1 MRWDLLGKYQGESV
15 NHAVFTLDEHIRYM
29 REAINMAQN
38 RDETC
43 REWNLKDED
52 FTAWM
57 LGWMIG
63 TMDTCA
69 EYLELVSAGKI
80 KIAAI

>member
-43 REWNLKDED
+43 RDAGLDDWNNGL
-52 FTAWM
+52 
-57 LGWMIG
+57 LRGISG
-63 TMDTCA
+63 TGICR
-69 EYLELVSAGKI
+69 
-80 KIAAI
+80 